1 MYVSSVFH
9 VLGWLLGILGA
20 VMAIPLLVSA
30 GYGEYGSAVAFAGAM
45 AMAIFAA
52 GILIITFRG
61 QHGAVRNHDAVL
73 LVVLIWVVLPIV
85 GAFPFYF
92 QGASLTTVDSYF
104 EAVSGFTTTGAT
116 IISHVSAAAH
126 GILVWRALLQW
137 LGGLAMIVLAFTILP
152 SVASGALVMQS
163 MLPQG
168 EAESLLRRLRGAT
181 LAILPLYAGATGL
194 CFVLL
199 ILTGIPVFDA
209 FCMAMST
216 LATGG
221 FVTRDGSIGAFD
233 NPWAEIVL
241 VIFMLIGA
249 TNFLLHRDLFQTRRF
264 HHFRDP
270 EFRLFMIIVG
280 LGAVLFWVLLSIGTL
295 TLDPELVKQL
305 PHLDWLGRLRVSLF
319 AAVSTATTTGYV
331 AGGMVPF
338 PPSAALFL
346 MALMLI
352 GGSTGSTA
360 GGLKVMRLDL
370 LVQPCGRGDGPVAA
384 PARYISHPLWL
395 AANRRDAV
403 LRRLVIL
410 PALSGSALCN
420 EPGLIACR
428 RRLHECLH
436 GRRHHDQQCR
446 SARRG
451 SRSWRRP
458 VPASPGD
465 AKWVLCVAMILGR
478 MEVFA
483 AMTLL
488 NPQYWRR

>member
-331 AGGMVPF
+331 AGGMVPL

-370 LVQPCGRGDGPVAA
+370 LVRHAGVEM
-384 PARYISHPLWL
+384 ARSLHPHGIFRIRYGSRPIGVTLFS
-395 AANRRDAV
+395 AV
-403 LRRLVIL
+403 WSYFLLYLVL
-410 PALSGSALCN
+410 LCATSLALSLVGVDFMSAFTAAATMISNAGPLDGALD
-420 EPGLIACR
+420 PGA
-428 RRLHECLH
+428 
-436 GRRHHDQQCR
+436 
-446 SARRG
+446 
-451 SRSWRRP
+451 
-458 VPASPGD
+458 VPYQHLPET